1 MDPSTRLLVD
11 ADEIGQLIVR
21 MARVTDEGDVS
32 EYADLIAADASW
44 QMPGSDVVRGRYNV
58 MASARE
64 RRARGLTGP
73 GANTRHVVSMVSVS
87 VEGDRAAA
95 QSSWQYFAQT
105 TTTPTLLAIGSYA
118 DAFVRTSEGWRFSE
132 RIATAG

>member
-44 QMPGSDVVRGRYNV
+44 QMPGSDVVRGRDNV

-73 GANTRHVVSMVSVS
+73 GANTGCANCCCANR
-87 VEGDRAAA
+87 G
-95 QSSWQYFAQT
+95 
-105 TTTPTLLAIGSYA
+105 
-118 DAFVRTSEGWRFSE
+118 
-132 RIATAG
+132 